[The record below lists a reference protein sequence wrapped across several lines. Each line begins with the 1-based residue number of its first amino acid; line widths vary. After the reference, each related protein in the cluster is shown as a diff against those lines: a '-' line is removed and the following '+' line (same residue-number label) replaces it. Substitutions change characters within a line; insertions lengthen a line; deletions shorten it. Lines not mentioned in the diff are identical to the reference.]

1 MDDILL
7 LSVPPAV
14 EPVTLAQG
22 KVQAHVETA
31 DEDASIAALITASRA
46 YVEETTGRALVTQTW
61 TWQHI
66 SWTTLFRG
74 AWNRVSRNAWG
85 SKVVVPRPPLRSVV
99 SITYLDA
106 SNAPHTLPATE
117 YVVTPGDPGTI
128 EPSST
133 FSWPE
138 IASAGFPIT
147 ITFTAGYGAP
157 TETLTVSSVT
167 YVDGNGDPQVIPPAD
182 YTVTAGAV
190 AFATPPVVPFTVH
203 FALVYGTVTAVPAP
217 LTQAMLLLIKDWYDE
232 RGTIITGSRAQVAAL
247 PHAVET
253 LLNLYRWSL

>member
-7 LSVPPAV
+7 LSVPPAI
-14 EPVTLAQG
+14 EPVTLVQG
-22 KVQAHVETA
+22 KAQARVETA
-31 DEDASIAALITASRA
+31 DEDASIGALITAARV

-66 SWTTLFRG
+66 SWMSLFRG
-74 AWNRVSRNAWG
+74 AWSRMSRNAWG
-85 SKVVVPRPPLRSVV
+85 TKVVMPRPPLQSVV

-106 SNAPHTLPATE
+106 SNVPHTLPATE

-138 IASAGFPIT
+138 VAAVGYPIT

-167 YVDGNGDPQVIPPAD
+167 YVDGSSVLHVISPAT

-190 AFATPPVVPFTVH
+190 AFSTLPAFPPRINFAT
-203 FALVYGTVTAVPAP
+203 VYGTVAAVPAP
-217 LTQAMLLLIKDWYDE
+217 LTQAMLLLIKDWHDE
-232 RGTIITGSRAQVAAL
+232 RGAIITGTRATIAAL
-247 PHAVET
+247 PHAVEA

>member
-14 EPVTLAQG
+14 EPVTLVQG
-22 KVQAHVETA
+22 KAQARVETA
-31 DEDASIAALITASRA
+31 DEDASIGALITAARA

-66 SWTTLFRG
+66 CWTSLFRG
-74 AWNRVSRNAWG
+74 AWSRMSRNAWG
-85 SKVVVPRPPLRSVV
+85 SKVVVPRPPLQSVV

-106 SNAPHTLPATE
+106 SNTPHTLPSTE

-138 IASAGFPIT
+138 IARAGYPIT

-157 TETLTVSSVT
+157 RETLSVSSVT

-190 AFATPPVVPFTVH
+190 AFATAPVLPFTVH
-203 FALVYGTVTAVPAP
+203 FVLVYGTVAAVPAP

-232 RGTIITGSRAQVAAL
+232 RGAIVTGTRAQVAAL
-247 PHAVET
+247 PHAVEA

>member
-7 LSVPPAV
+7 LSIGPAV
-14 EPVTLAQG
+14 EPVTLSQA
-22 KVQAHVETA
+22 KVQVRVETA
-31 DEDASIAALITASRA
+31 DEDASISALITAARA

-61 TWQHI
+61 TWQHVN
-66 SWTTLFRG
+66 WTTLFRG
-74 AWNRVSRNAWG
+74 ALSRVSRNAWG
-85 SKVVVPRPPLRSVV
+85 TKVVVPRPPLQSVV

-106 SNAPHTLPATE
+106 NNTPHTLPSTE
-117 YVVTPGDPGTI
+117 YIVTPGDPGTI

-138 IASAGFPIT
+138 VSTVGYPII

-157 TETLTVSSVT
+157 TETFTVSSVT
-167 YVDGNGDPQVIPPAD
+167 YVDGDGDPQVVSPAD

-190 AFATPPVVPFTVH
+190 AFNTMPAFPVTVN
-203 FALVYGTVTAVPAP
+203 FAHSYGMVAAVPAP
-217 LTQAMLLLIKDWYDE
+217 LTQAILLLVEGWYDN
-232 RGTIITGSRAQVAAL
+232 RASFITGHIMAAL
-247 PHAVET
+247 PHAVDA

>member
-14 EPVTLAQG
+14 EPVTLVQG
-22 KVQAHVETA
+22 KVQAKVETA
-31 DEDASIAALITASRA
+31 DEDASIGALIAAARA

-74 AWNRVSRNAWG
+74 SWSRMSRNAWG
-85 SKVVVPRPPLRSVV
+85 SKVVMPRPPLQSVV

-106 SNAPHTLPATE
+106 SNIPHTLPATE

-138 IASAGFPIT
+138 IATAGYPIT

-190 AFATPPVVPFTVH
+190 AFATPPELPFTVH
-203 FALVYGTVTAVPAP
+203 FALVYGTVAAVPAP
-217 LTQAMLLLIKDWYDE
+217 LTQAMLLLIEEWYDN
-232 RGTIITGSRAQVAAL
+232 RASIISGHIVAAL
-247 PHAVET
+247 PHAVEA
-253 LLNLYRWSL
+253 LLSLYHWYL